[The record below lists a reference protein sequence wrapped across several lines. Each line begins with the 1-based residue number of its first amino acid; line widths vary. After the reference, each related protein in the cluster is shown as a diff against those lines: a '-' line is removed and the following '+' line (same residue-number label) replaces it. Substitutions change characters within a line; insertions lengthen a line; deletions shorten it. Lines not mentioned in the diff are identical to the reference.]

1 MAYNNYFPATYQPM
15 YQQPM
20 YQQIQPQIQQTAQPS
35 SLMWVGS
42 YAEAQAYP
50 VAPNNAVALWDSSSP
65 AIYLKQADA
74 SGRPTL
80 KVFDIV
86 ERTES
91 VSPKDGKVAD
101 YATKD
106 DLAAF
111 GASLE
116 AIKGDIETMKGDIY
130 GLAGKKR
137 VKKEVTDDE

>member
-15 YQQPM
+15 YQPV
-20 YQQIQPQIQQTAQPS
+20 YPQIQQNTQPS
-35 SLMWVGS
+35 SIMWVGS

-86 ERTES
+86 ERTEG
-91 VSPKDGKVAD
+91 VSGKDSKVTD

-111 GASLE
+111 GAALE
-116 AIKGDIETMKGDIY
+116 AVKGDIETMRGDIY
-130 GLAGKKR
+130 GIAGKR
-137 VKKEVTDDE
+137 RKKEVTEDE

>member
-1 MAYNNYFPATYQPM
+1 MAHNYFPATYQPM

-20 YQQIQPQIQQTAQPS
+20 YQPQPQNTQPS

-80 KVFDIV
+80 RVYDIV

-91 VSPKDGKVAD
+91 VPAKDGKVID

-111 GASLE
+111 SASLE

-130 GLAGKKR
+130 GIAGKRK
-137 VKKEVTDDE
+137 KKEVTDDE

>member
-1 MAYNNYFPATYQPM
+1 MAYNYFPATYQPM

-20 YQQIQPQIQQTAQPS
+20 YQQIQPQIQQNTQPS
-35 SLMWVGS
+35 SIMWVGS

-86 ERTES
+86 ERSEA
-91 VSPKDGKVAD
+91 VSAKDGKVID

-130 GLAGKKR
+130 GIAGKKR
-137 VKKEVTDDE
+137 AKKEVNDDE